1 MKRSLFFVIA
11 LLSFA
16 EAIAQTCPMSTF
28 CGPSSVTV
36 GQSVTYTI
44 SSDGVYSPYTFTI
57 VGGVEMSKSRS
68 AMTYTVVVT
77 WNSVGAGRI
86 TFDQDGGSLAVTVT
100 GTCNYTS
107 PQTPTGL
114 AFSVGSLCGTA
125 QTVSYS
131 GTPPT
136 GYTWYW
142 QTSATGTSMAA
153 LNSGTSFSVSTSGVY
168 YVRARSNC
176 SDTWSSAAASP
187 TVTVNSLPAEPTSV
201 TNIIACPLSSFT
213 LAGTPGANA
222 DNLKWY
228 WGSSGGTAIATGKSV
243 IYNEVE
249 GDYVS
254 SMTFYAS
261 SVNTTTGC
269 ESSTRKTLTVTL
281 KATPPIPTSVASGLR
296 CGSGAV
302 TLGAVV
308 SGTGNSARWYGA
320 NWSLSPGTPLL
331 GTGSS
336 FTTASLSATTT
347 FYVRTYNSTTLC
359 ESYPREVIATVNPI
373 PTVAASNQNVF
384 TGSTT
389 SINLTNPNNVSGT
402 TYTWTASATN
412 VSGAGSGSGVT
423 IAQVLTNISPN
434 SNGVVTY
441 TITPTAGS
449 CSGIPVSAT
458 VTVSPMPT
466 VTIIGTP
473 VVALGG
479 SVTLQANTKA
489 SGPLTY
495 QWVKGGIAIPGATA
509 SNYLAKEPGEYFVRV
524 TATTMAASAPVTIY
538 ATGLQPDNTTNAVV
552 TTIVRKSGVTSST
565 NLYTSLQPG
574 DYSQSV
580 IYTDEL
586 GRPTQSIAV
595 AQSPLQNDII
605 LPYAYDTLVPISYLP
620 YVASTRNGSK
630 GANALAGAGGSYTT
644 SDQYLFYQQA
654 TTKIATSLAPYSK
667 IVCENS
673 PLKRV
678 IEQGAPGVD
687 WQTGTPTQLGQNTN
701 KSEFHT
707 NAANDVKIWTSNG
720 PGGFYI
726 AGSLAVN
733 KTINQNGNSVFTF
746 TDKMGRTVLK
756 RVQMDA
762 TVEGT
767 YLSFLETYYVYD
779 AQGNV
784 ILQVPPKA
792 IIKLNSGTAWS
803 QAFSD
808 QWCFAY
814 TYDFRGRLKTKK
826 APGIAATYYA
836 YDPLGRLTL
845 VQDGN
850 LRVTNKWM
858 FIKYDIKGRPI
869 MTGLYT
875 NATQTSLMTVQDIL
889 NGLYT
894 DTNAYYEDRGTA
906 LHGYTNQSFPVS
918 NKDNSALEIL
928 VVNYYDNY
936 DFDNVGGDDYSYT
949 AQGMAGEAT
958 QGNSL
963 GFITGNKRLVL
974 GTNTWLY
981 TYTFYD
987 RFNRPIQIRGNNY
1000 LSSAIDNL
1008 TTVVYDFEG
1017 KRIQTK
1023 TYHNAGGT
1031 NQTTVVNKFT
1041 YDHAGRL
1048 LKVYQN
1054 NNSAP
1059 SDQLLAQYS
1068 YNELGQMVDKKL
1080 HDAGGNNFLQSV
1092 DYRYNIHGWLQSIN
1106 NAQLTNDSGATNDDT
1121 NDYFGM
1127 ELLYNTTDAGLVNN
1141 KYFNGNISAIKW
1153 KATGPS
1159 GATDQRSY
1167 KLVYDKND
1175 KLLTST
1181 FQANNGTSW
1190 GKETN
1195 TLNENIS
1202 YDANGNILTMK
1213 RNQDLRGLTG
1223 ITVTSTPQA
1232 IDDLTYT
1239 YAMGN
1244 QLSKVEDAVSIGI
1257 GKEDFKNGSS
1267 QSTEYT
1273 YDSNGN
1279 TLTEANKGISSIVY
1293 NVLGKAQQINFTD
1306 GRVIVYKYDGVGTK
1320 LRMAT
1325 TVNGTTTTTDYSG
1338 GFVYT
1343 NGSLSF
1349 FSSPEGRVVKNGSA
1363 LEYQYSIADHQG
1375 NTRVVFTSAT
1385 PVVQTFT
1392 ATYEDAAQVSESQP
1406 SYLQNYPSGSAIN
1419 PVTSNSHSGTKSQ
1432 YLNGGYAG
1440 MVGVT
1445 KAFKVYP
1452 GDKVQI
1458 DAYAR
1463 YSAPTSNN
1471 SSLASFA
1478 GALLSAFS
1486 LPSPVSGE
1494 VGTAS
1499 SGINTWGGLEAGGFA
1514 NGSGNNSFPKAFVN
1528 IIMFDKNHNFLDV
1541 AYSQVTSS
1549 GAPGFLTAS
1558 YTAKEEGYAYLYI
1571 SNEQPTQTDV
1581 YFDDVRMSFT
1591 PTKVIQYNEYYP
1603 YGLQTAKSWTRTNT
1617 SNNFLYNG
1625 GVERNN
1631 TTGWYETAF
1640 RGYDAALGRF
1650 GQVDPHAD
1658 RYASFSPYNYA
1669 NNNPILL
1676 NDPMGLDATGQKNM
1690 DHLFSV
1696 QRAVMSDVYGY
1707 GADGG
1712 YDKTDGGGGS
1722 SGARGSST
1730 NYGCMTEAE
1739 LIALARQGDGLA
1751 AREYAIRHGAES
1763 YVFDSDGVTGIHQL
1777 AYAGDDG
1784 TIYAGLYFTKNDK
1797 IVAAIT
1803 RESVPG
1809 AEGGYVEVPGGNQ
1822 VMFFAAEIPKGIDPN
1837 ALDPSTI
1844 GHNLLWLSY
1853 PGGNNPRSYNGQ
1865 YNYSYLPKSRA
1876 EYPAIGHDRRYDNL
1890 GTAGAK
1896 GLLTDTRAIGADWL
1910 FVVQEFSIAL
1920 DLSNSFEDRVNAQIL
1935 GIGLGLAATTK
1946 TIYQLIVDP
1955 YAIPLWFGIS
1965 NEGVTNIPSDY

>member
-16 EAIAQTCPMSTF
+16 ETIAEISSCPMSTF
-28 CGPSSVTV
+28 CGPSSVTL

-44 SSDGVYSPYTFTI
+44 ASDGVYSPYTFTI
-57 VGGVEMSKSRS
+57 VGGVETSKSRS

-77 WNSVGAGRI
+77 WNTAGAGRI

-100 GTCNYTS
+100 GPCNYTS

-114 AFSVGSLCGTA
+114 VFSVGSLCGTT

-142 QTSATGTSMAA
+142 QSSDTGTSTAA

-168 YVRARSNC
+168 YVRARSSC

-187 TVTVNSLPAEPTSV
+187 TVAIISLPAEPTSV
-201 TNIIACPLSSFT
+201 TDITACALSSFT

-228 WGSSGGTAIATGKSV
+228 SGSSGGTAIAQGKSV
-243 IYNEVE
+243 IYNDVE
-249 GDYVS
+249 GDYMS
-254 SMTFYAS
+254 RSFYAS

-269 ESSTRKTLTVTL
+269 ESSVRKPLKVTF

-308 SGTGNSARWYGA
+308 SGSDNLARWYGA
-320 NWSLSPGTPLL
+320 SWTLSPGTPLL

-336 FTTASLSATTT
+336 FTTASLSVTTT
-347 FYVRTYNSTTLC
+347 FYVRTYNSTTFC
-359 ESYPREVIATVNPI
+359 ESAPRQVVATVNPT
-373 PTVAASNQNVF
+373 PTVAASNQNLF
-384 TGSTT
+384 TGNTT
-389 SINLTNPNNVSGT
+389 NISPTNPNNVNGT
-402 TYTWTASATN
+402 TYAWTASATN
-412 VSGAGSGSGVT
+412 VTGASSESGAT
-423 IAQVLTNISPN
+423 IAQVLTNTTSN
-434 SNGVVTY
+434 NNGVVTY
-441 TITPTAGS
+441 TITPIAGS
-449 CSGIPVSAT
+449 CSGTPVSAT

-466 VTIIGTP
+466 ITITGTP
-473 VVALGG
+473 VIALGG
-479 SVTLQANTKA
+479 SVALKANTLA

-495 QWVKGGIAIPGATA
+495 QWLKGGIGIPGANA
-509 SNYLAKEPGEYFVRV
+509 SSYLAKEPGEYFVRV
-524 TATTMAASAPVTIY
+524 TTSTVAASAPITIY
-538 ATGLQPDNTTNAVV
+538 AIGLQPDNTANAVV
-552 TTIVRKSGVTSST
+552 TTKVRKSGVTSST
-565 NLYTSLQPG
+565 NLYTTLQPG

-586 GRPTQSIAV
+586 GRPIQSIAI
-595 AQSPLQNDII
+595 AQSPLQNDIV

-630 GANALAGAGGSYTT
+630 RANALAGTSGSYTT

-654 TTKIATSLAPYSK
+654 PAKIATSLAPYSK
-667 IVCENS
+667 IVYENS
-673 PLKRV
+673 PVRRV

-707 NAANDVKIWTSNG
+707 NAANDVKIWTLNG
-720 PGGFYI
+720 PGGFYA

-733 KTINQNGNSVFTF
+733 KNINQNGNSVFTF

-762 TVEGT
+762 TVEGVN
-767 YLSFLETYYVYD
+767 LLFLETYYVYD
-779 AQGNV
+779 AQGNL

-814 TYDFRGRLKTKK
+814 TYDFRSRLMTKK
-826 APGIAATYYA
+826 APGVAATYYA

-850 LRVTNKWM
+850 LRATNKWM
-858 FIKYDIKGRPI
+858 FIKYDVKGRSI

-875 NATQTSLMTVQDIL
+875 NSTQTSLTTVQDIL

-894 DTNAYYEDRGTA
+894 GTNAYYEDRGTA

-928 VVNYYDNY
+928 LVNYYDNY
-936 DFDNVGGDDYSYT
+936 DFDNMGGDDYGYT
-949 AQGMAGEAT
+949 AQGMAGEGT
-958 QGNSL
+958 LGNSS
-963 GFITGNKRLVL
+963 GFMTGNKRLVL

-987 RFNRPIQIRGNNY
+987 RFNRPIQTRGNNY
-1000 LSSAIDNL
+1000 LSSAIDNI

-1041 YDHAGRL
+1041 YDPAGRL

-1080 HDAGGNNFLQSV
+1080 HDAGANSFLQSV

-1106 NAQLTNDSGATNDDT
+1106 NAQLTNDAGATNDDT

-1127 ELLYNTTDAGLVNN
+1127 ELLYNTVDAGLVNN

-1153 KATGPS
+1153 KSTGAS

-1167 KLVYDKND
+1167 KLMYDKND

-1181 FQANNGTSW
+1181 FQANNGASW
-1190 GKETN
+1190 VKEAN
-1195 TLNENIS
+1195 TLNESMS
-1202 YDANGNILTMK
+1202 YDANGNILTIK

-1239 YAMGN
+1239 YATGN

-1293 NVLGKAQQINFTD
+1293 NVLGKAQQVNFSD
-1306 GRVIVYKYDGVGTK
+1306 GRVVVYKYDASGTK

-1338 GFVYT
+1338 GFVYM

-1375 NTRVVFTSAT
+1375 NTRVVFTSAN

-1419 PVTSNSHSGTKSQ
+1419 PVASNSHSGTKSQ

-1440 MVGVT
+1440 MVGVS

-1463 YSAPTSNN
+1463 YSAATSNN

-1486 LPSPVSGE
+1486 LSTPVSGE

-1499 SGINTWGGLEAGGFA
+1499 SGINSWGGLEAGGFA
-1514 NGSGNNSFPKAFVN
+1514 NGSGNNGFPKAFVN

-1581 YFDDVRMSFT
+1581 YFDDVKMTFT

-1625 GVERNN
+1625 GVELNN

-1658 RYASFSPYNYA
+1658 RYGSFSPYNYA
-1669 NNNPILL
+1669 NNNPMLL
-1676 NDPMGLDATGQKNM
+1676 NDPMGLDATGQKNL
-1690 DHLFSV
+1690 DHLFALQSSV
-1696 QRAVMSDVYGY
+1696 MIGVYGY
-1707 GADGG
+1707 GAEGG
-1712 YDKTDGGGGS
+1712 YNKTDGGSGGNVVGWS
-1722 SGARGSST
+1722 RSYGS
-1730 NYGCMTEAE
+1730 MTEGQ
-1739 LIALARQGDGLA
+1739 LISLAQQGDGA
-1751 AREYAIRHGAES
+1751 ALHEYARRHGAEL
-1763 YVFDSDGVTGIHQL
+1763 YVFDSDGVTGIHQH
-1777 AYAGDDG
+1777 AYTADDG
-1784 TIYAGLYFTKNDK
+1784 TIYAGLFFTKNDK
-1797 IVAAIT
+1797 VVAAIT

-1809 AEGGYVEVPGGNQ
+1809 ADGGYVEVPGGHQ
-1822 VMFFAAEIPKGIDPN
+1822 VMFFAGE
-1837 ALDPSTI
+1837 
-1844 GHNLLWLSY
+1844 
-1853 PGGNNPRSYNGQ
+1853 GNNGSRSDFIYENNNSIG
-1865 YNYSYLPKSRA
+1865 L
-1876 EYPAIGHDRRYDNL
+1876 AIEVVEPGF
-1890 GTAGAK
+1890 GTAWDAVRAAPGAYTNGAK
-1896 GLLTDTRAIGADWL
+1896 IISKVG
-1910 FVVQEFSIAL
+1910 
-1920 DLSNSFEDRVNAQIL
+1920 
-1935 GIGLGLAATTK
+1935 GIGLVGVNVALTGYTLYNEKQNGTFNTHSIVNGAVTVVGLGITITGLVISAPAVAIIGAGIGIGYGIAQLSGIDDWIDSNWGFNNK
-1946 TIYQLIVDP
+1946 TP
-1955 YAIPLWFGIS
+1955 K
-1965 NEGVTNIPSDY
+1965 